1 MLIALTLSAIATI
14 AEPTFAAPDAQNEAA
29 AAPLAA
35 ALPESSTRADELP
48 PAESTDAY
56 QTLSTLGAL
65 GLGVLGLLW
74 VRRHTADL

>member
-14 AEPTFAAPDAQNEAA
+14 AVTTFAAPDAQNEAP
-29 AAPLAA
+29 AAPLAT

-48 PAESTDAY
+48 PGESTDSY